1 LHDPRGLGLLP
12 ILENFVISLV
22 AHDILHLRSAPTVKQ
37 LRSIVDSSELTI
49 VSKFL
54 QRIKLEPAG
63 GRISL
68 KRAAL
73 LPILNQGINPRRTT
87 TLNVGPAALRRMG

>member
-37 LRSIVDSSELTI
+37 LRSIVHSSELTSCI
-49 VSKFL
+49 YS
-54 QRIKLEPAG
+54 
-63 GRISL
+63 
-68 KRAAL
+68 
-73 LPILNQGINPRRTT
+73 
-87 TLNVGPAALRRMG
+87 